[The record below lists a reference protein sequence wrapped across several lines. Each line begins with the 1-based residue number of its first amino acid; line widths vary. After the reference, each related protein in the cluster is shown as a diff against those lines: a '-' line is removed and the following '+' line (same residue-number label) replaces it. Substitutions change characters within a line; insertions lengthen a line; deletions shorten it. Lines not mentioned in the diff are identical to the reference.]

1 LQRQNATFLTLVP
14 EMRNRIY
21 EQTLIES
28 ETEINGVVRSFDFLP
43 LAQVCQQIRQEY
55 RPLYIRNHCTRYNIS
70 YHLVVPW
77 LNAFHPG
84 WNDPKVSKSD
94 ITVDLH
100 VHDIFGLMCENF
112 PYLDLLRL
120 RAEAPRF
127 NLFVDMD
134 MMGEA
139 RWQHEAQQINDMF
152 RCRDAWA
159 KVFADGTVKDVKFI
173 DYDFGIQGAE
183 QLDIVIV
190 LAKDFTAPWL
200 KFQDASLVKI
210 DYHGAVAFLKSLGF
224 KQPTHYRR
232 AHSTVSLGLQDDGKS
247 VGYQILGPRRS
258 IHNPYG
264 IICMWDA
271 REYWHL
277 YLSTPV
283 DD

>member
-1 LQRQNATFLTLVP
+1 
-14 EMRNRIY
+14 MRNRIY

-152 RCRDAWA
+152 RCRDAW
-159 KVFADGTVKDVKFI
+159 
-173 DYDFGIQGAE
+173 
-183 QLDIVIV
+183 
-190 LAKDFTAPWL
+190 
-200 KFQDASLVKI
+200 
-210 DYHGAVAFLKSLGF
+210 
-224 KQPTHYRR
+224 
-232 AHSTVSLGLQDDGKS
+232 
-247 VGYQILGPRRS
+247 
-258 IHNPYG
+258 N
-264 IICMWDA
+264 C
-271 REYWHL
+271 
-277 YLSTPV
+277 
-283 DD
+283 